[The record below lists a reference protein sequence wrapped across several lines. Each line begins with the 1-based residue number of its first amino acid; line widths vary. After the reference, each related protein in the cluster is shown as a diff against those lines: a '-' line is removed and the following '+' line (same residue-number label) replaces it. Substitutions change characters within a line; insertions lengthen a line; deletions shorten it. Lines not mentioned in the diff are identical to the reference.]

1 MVSDGQSTKWYRN
14 IAENF
19 RRRQTD
25 GRAMTYSKR
34 EFMFAKNYSAI
45 RLRKCLMICSAVSTS
60 STSMTD
66 RQTDRQADNLQ
77 TDGRTDK
84 QNASSGI
91 TWRRWLAYR
100 WSEPTFW
107 VELGGLIQLQTGSRP
122 GLGLDDWRDSN
133 LSNVPTRGGVCL
145 LWVTHRSIRH
155 AAVKHS
161 AVAVPWP
168 ELPCKL

>member
-1 MVSDGQSTKWYRN
+1 MAKVRNGIEILPKISDDDRRTGGRWHIANVSLCSLKIIALSDWGNVWWYVQP
-14 IAENF
+14 F
-19 RRRQTD
+19 RHRPRVWQ
-25 GRAMTYSKR
+25 
-34 EFMFAKNYSAI
+34 
-45 RLRKCLMICSAVSTS
+45 
-60 STSMTD
+60 TD
-66 RQTDRQADNLQ
+66 RQTDNLQ

-122 GLGLDDWRDSN
+122 CLGLDDWRDSN